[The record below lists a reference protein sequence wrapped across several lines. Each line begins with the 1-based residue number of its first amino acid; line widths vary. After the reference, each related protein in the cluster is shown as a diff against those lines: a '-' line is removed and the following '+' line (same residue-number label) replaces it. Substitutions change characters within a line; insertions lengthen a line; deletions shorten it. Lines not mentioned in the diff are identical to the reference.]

1 MKKQTIWLL
10 VIIMTLTFSGLIYV
24 QFLYMTRMVSM
35 RNDQFDEG
43 ARHSLYAVSTM
54 LEQEE
59 ARHFLK
65 ESIMNVQTSE
75 PQATEQSTEVMSMSF
90 TTQSGLRGDL
100 TLEGEPGQLSTVA
113 THSDN
118 PLLRRPLQAQLNGQ
132 YMYQKRLVDEVVLNI
147 MTHSVNRPITD
158 RADSASVSKF
168 LRYELDNNGLRI
180 PFEFAITNRSNAV
193 IYRSSGF
200 PRESWRALSSNPAVY
215 TQTIFP
221 NDPANKLYFLNV
233 YFPTKQSYIF
243 SSIRFML
250 PAMAFTLI
258 LMLIFIYCVVV
269 AFRQKRVNEMKNDFI
284 NNMTHEL
291 KTPISSISLAGQ
303 MLSDPSVRKSETMM
317 RHITEVITDETKRLQ
332 FLVEKVLQT
341 SLYYNQKAALHIV
354 DVDANK
360 AISNI
365 VHNFKLKVEKF
376 GGSIS
381 SELTAPHTIVNVDE
395 MHFTNVIFN
404 LLDNA
409 VKYRSEERPLLLK
422 VSTADIGNHQLRI
435 VVSDNGRG
443 IRKDDL
449 RKIFD
454 KFYRVSTGA
463 RHDVKGFGL
472 GLAYV
477 RKMVSEFQGSITVES
492 EFGVGTKFLITLPLA
507 EGSGE

>member
-1 MKKQTIWLL
+1 
-10 VIIMTLTFSGLIYV
+10 
-24 QFLYMTRMVSM
+24 
-35 RNDQFDEG
+35 
-43 ARHSLYAVSTM
+43 
-54 LEQEE
+54 
-59 ARHFLK
+59 
-65 ESIMNVQTSE
+65 
-75 PQATEQSTEVMSMSF
+75 
-90 TTQSGLRGDL
+90 
-100 TLEGEPGQLSTVA
+100 
-113 THSDN
+113 
-118 PLLRRPLQAQLNGQ
+118 
-132 YMYQKRLVDEVVLNI
+132 
-147 MTHSVNRPITD
+147 
-158 RADSASVSKF
+158 
-168 LRYELDNNGLRI
+168 
-180 PFEFAITNRSNAV
+180 
-193 IYRSSGF
+193 
-200 PRESWRALSSNPAVY
+200 
-215 TQTIFP
+215 
-221 NDPANKLYFLNV
+221 
-233 YFPTKQSYIF
+233 
-243 SSIRFML
+243 ML